1 MIKKITSEPIV
12 NKFGV
17 EPRDWTADQRCEL
30 FEEYKAS
37 MPNGGS
43 DLYDDPPRDTPVKA
57 GVEGDDEF

>member
-1 MIKKITSEPIV
+1 MTKTKKSPASM

-17 EPRDWTADQRCEL
+17 EPRDWTADQRREL

-37 MPNGGS
+37 LPNGGS

-57 GVEGDDEF
+57 RVEDDDF